1 MLVYVTMDPAQAH
14 RVTPLSHHRKK
25 KPVTKRKSPPEK
37 EIPKLVDFSR
47 KIPHNTNGPPR
58 VAINTIETTT
68 MTPLDNEMK
77 EALVKG
83 LQMHYIAGRR
93 LGESHELAKE
103 RLKEVLRQMSM
114 SEESVDRLAESITGA
129 FASSSETPS
138 FY

>member
-1 MLVYVTMDPAQAH
+1 
-14 RVTPLSHHRKK
+14 
-25 KPVTKRKSPPEK
+25 
-37 EIPKLVDFSR
+37 
-47 KIPHNTNGPPR
+47 
-58 VAINTIETTT
+58 